1 MCLKNPEVIL
11 CEVKVLITQL
21 CLTLCDPMDWGL
33 PGSSLQGILQARILE
48 WIAIPFFRGSSQP
61 RDWTLVS
68 HIAGKFFIIWAIRE
82 AKDIYLISLWELRY
96 SHKESYSLLFLVP
109 HTSVVTGKKV
119 KWFWFQTDHNIDS
132 FVHSCYLIIEQ
143 TSKRHDAL
151 LFSSVM
157 YSSQWFLII
166 QKKSSFSPQ
175 STRIKSEE

>member
-1 MCLKNPEVIL
+1 MTPWTGAFQAPLSKEFSRQ
-11 CEVKVLITQL
+11 EY
-21 CLTLCDPMDWGL
+21 WSGL
-33 PGSSLQGILQARILE
+33 PFPFSGDLPNLGIEPWSPTLQANSLSFE
-48 WIAIPFFRGSSQP
+48 PS
-61 RDWTLVS
+61 
-68 HIAGKFFIIWAIRE
+68 GKQRN
-82 AKDIYLISLWELRY
+82 IYLISLWELRY

-166 QKKSSFSPQ
+166 QKKSSFFPQ

>member
-1 MCLKNPEVIL
+1 MTPWTGAVQAPLSKEFSRQ
-11 CEVKVLITQL
+11 EY
-21 CLTLCDPMDWGL
+21 WSGL
-33 PGSSLQGILQARILE
+33 PFPFSGDLPNLGIEPWSPTLQANSLSFE
-48 WIAIPFFRGSSQP
+48 PS
-61 RDWTLVS
+61 
-68 HIAGKFFIIWAIRE
+68 GKQRN
-82 AKDIYLISLWELRY
+82 IYLISLWELRY